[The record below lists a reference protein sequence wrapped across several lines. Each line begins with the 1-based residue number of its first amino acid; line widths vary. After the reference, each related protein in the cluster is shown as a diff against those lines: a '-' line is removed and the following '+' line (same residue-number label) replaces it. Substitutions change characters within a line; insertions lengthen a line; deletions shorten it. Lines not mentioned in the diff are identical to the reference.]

1 MNIEAFVECL
11 EVEKGYSQSTLLA
24 YRKDLEQF
32 QDFFSNITSCCE
44 QEDVENI
51 HVRQWLV
58 VLMDLGLEA
67 KSVARKLSA
76 LRSFF
81 NYLVKLEV
89 LKLNPVKGIR
99 APKAKKRLPE
109 FISENALCELLD
121 QEIDGEDFNGARDKL
136 IFEILYG
143 AGLRRA
149 EIVGLVHENIDWNLG
164 VLRVVGKG
172 RKERL
177 IPMNQSLQKA
187 LLYYIDKKKEK
198 HNVDKGLLLLT
209 DKGAPVYPEFI
220 YRVVKKYLTLVSTA
234 VKKSPHVLRHSFA
247 TALLNRGA
255 DLNSVKELLG
265 HSSLAATEVYTH
277 STFDQ
282 LTRVYNQAHPRA

>member
-1 MNIEAFVECL
+1 MNIEAFVEYL